1 MASQLFFVNIPHNCS
16 DRELKLWIESRG
28 IETSSIR
35 IVRDLEDGVAPAFA
49 YADLKDYAQ
58 LAEAANILNG
68 KRLRNQIIT
77 VKPSA
82 ACTSYVPSL

>member
-16 DRELKLWIESRG
+16 DRELKVWIESRG
-28 IETSSIR
+28 IQTSSIR
-35 IVRDLEDGVAPAFA
+35 IVRDLADGIAPAFA

-77 VKPSA
+77 VKPA
-82 ACTSYVPSL
+82 ATDAAA